1 VTQDANSSDRA
12 DRVTNVPSRAAQYV
26 RMSTE
31 HQQYST
37 ENQAAAIE
45 QHAKSIGAE
54 IVRTYADSGK
64 SGLNIDGRDALK
76 QLIDD
81 VQAGRADFETILVY
95 DVSRWGRFQ
104 DADEGAYYEYI
115 CRRVGIG
122 VEYCAEQFRN
132 DGSVASTI
140 VKTVKRA
147 MAGEYSRELSVKVF
161 AGQCRLIELGYRQ
174 GGTAGFG
181 LRRFLV
187 DSARRPKAEL
197 SLGEQKSLQTDRVIL
212 VPGPEQE
219 VDLVRRIY
227 RMFVLQGKREQE
239 IATVLNNEGHETDFG
254 RAWTRGTV
262 HQVLT
267 AEKYVG
273 NNVFN
278 RISFKLKKR
287 RIVNEPEQ
295 WIRADGAFDG
305 IVDPDFFDA
314 ARRIISDRSRR
325 LTDDQMLERLKLL
338 FGERGWISGLVID
351 ESEGMPSSSA
361 YRSRFG
367 SLLRA
372 YQLVGFTPPRD
383 YRYIE
388 INRALRRMHP
398 DVLRGTIAAVEEYG
412 GRVRCDPV
420 SDVLAVNDEFT
431 ASVVIARCRTTDA
444 GSLRWKIRLDVGLR
458 PDITLAVRM
467 EPDNQ
472 HVRDCYLLPRI
483 DVLGR
488 HVRLAED
495 NGIYLDAYRFDCVE
509 AFGQICARSPL
520 RSAA

>member
-1 VTQDANSSDRA
+1 
-12 DRVTNVPSRAAQYV
+12 
-26 RMSTE
+26 MSTD

-37 ENQAAAIE
+37 ENQATAIE
-45 QHAKSIGAE
+45 KHAKQIGVE
-54 IVRTYADSGK
+54 IVRTYADEGK
-64 SGLNIDGRDALK
+64 SGLNIDSRGALK
-76 QLIDD
+76 RLIDD
-81 VQAGRADFETILVY
+81 VQNGRADFEMILVY
-95 DVSRWGRFQ
+95 DISRWGRFQ

-115 CRRVGIG
+115 CRRAGIA

-161 AGQCRLIELGYRQ
+161 AGQCRLVELGYRQ

-181 LRRFLV
+181 LRRLLV

-197 SLGEQKSLQTDRVIL
+197 AIGEHKSLQTDRVVL
-212 VPGPEQE
+212 VPGPDRE
-219 VDLVRRIY
+219 VELVQRIY
-227 RMFVLQGKREQE
+227 RMFVLQGKREPE
-239 IATVLNNEGHETDFG
+239 IAAALNAEGHLTDLG
-254 RAWTRGTV
+254 RPWTRGTV

-267 AEKYVG
+267 AEKYIG
-273 NNVFN
+273 NNVYN

-287 RIVNEPEQ
+287 RIVNEADQ
-295 WIRADGAFDG
+295 WIRADGAYDA

-314 ARRIISDRSRR
+314 ARRIISDRSKR
-325 LTDDQMLERLKLL
+325 LTDDQMLERLRRL
-338 FGERGWISGLVID
+338 FGDRGWISGLVID
-351 ESEGMPSSSA
+351 ESEDMPSSSA
-361 YRSRFG
+361 YATRFG

-372 YQLVGFTPPRD
+372 YQLVGFSPSRD

-388 INRALRRMHP
+388 INRALRRLHP
-398 DVLRGTIAAVEEYG
+398 DIVRGTIAAIEESG
-412 GRVRCDPV
+412 GAVCCDPI

-431 ASVVIARCRTTDA
+431 ASVVIARCRETEG

-472 HVRDCYLLPRI
+472 QVRDCYLLPRI

-488 HVRLAED
+488 QLRLAED
-495 NGIYLDAYRFDCVE
+495 NGLHLDAYRFDCVE
-509 AFGQICARSPL
+509 AFGRICARAPM
-520 RSAA
+520 RAVA